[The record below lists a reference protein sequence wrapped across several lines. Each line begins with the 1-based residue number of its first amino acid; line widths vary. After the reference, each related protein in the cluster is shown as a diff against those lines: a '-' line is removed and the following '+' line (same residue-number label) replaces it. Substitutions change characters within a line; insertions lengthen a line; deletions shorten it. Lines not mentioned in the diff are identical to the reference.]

1 MANKKLVIGQDDL
14 DRGTQD
20 VMLKMPFGNGIDRL
34 LVLYPRNCKK
44 GCDSFLDT
52 FK

>member
-20 VMLKMPFGNGIDRL
+20 VMLKMPFGTGIDRL